1 MVPLALTTVLA
12 LLGALTLF
20 QIALILGAPWGRL
33 AWGGAHRVLPRR
45 LRVGSGVS
53 ILLYAAFAVVLLA
66 RSGALLGAS
75 SAVVI
80 VLTWVL
86 FAYFLAGIVLNGISR
101 SRPERWTMTPVC
113 AMLAGMTLIVALS

>member
-1 MVPLALTTVLA
+1 M
-12 LLGALTLF
+12 
-20 QIALILGAPWGRL
+20 
-33 AWGGAHRVLPRR
+33 LPRR

>member
-1 MVPLALTTVLA
+1 MMHVALTIVLA
-12 LLGALTLF
+12 LLTALTLF
-20 QIALILGAPWGRL
+20 QIALICGAPWGRL
-33 AWGGAHRVLPRR
+33 AWGGAHRVLPAR

-66 RSGALLGAS
+66 RSGALPGED
-75 SAVVI
+75 SAVVV